1 MALKQ
6 GKYTFRYNVVIRE
19 IVSKNFYLQYRIS
32 GEERTEFHQI
42 CQERYEG
49 LIGTLHNSTD
59 WILIADLD
67 KRYNFPLHIAYTE
80 LQPDITIYSNSAKK
94 MILIELT
101 CLCAENMEK
110 WHDHEI
116 NKYLPLKSAINFRDW
131 EVDLFAIEEGVR
143 GLPSSSLLCCLQ
155 NIGFINILA

>member
-1 MALKQ
+1 MNQHPL
-6 GKYTFRYNVVIRE
+6 
-19 IVSKNFYLQYRIS
+19 
-32 GEERTEFHQI
+32 HQI

-49 LIGTLHNSTD
+49 LLGTLHNNAD

-67 KRYNFPLHIAYTE
+67 KRYNFPLHITYTE

-101 CLCAENMEK
+101 CPCAENMEK

-116 NKYLPLKSAINFRDW
+116 NKYLPLKSAINFSDW
-131 EVDLFAIEEGVR
+131 EVDLYAIEVGAR
-143 GLPSSSLLCCLQ
+143 GLSSRSLLCCLQ
-155 NIGFINILA
+155 NIVFINILA

>member
-1 MALKQ
+1 MVL
-6 GKYTFRYNVVIRE
+6 RE
-19 IVSKNFYLQYRIS
+19 IVSKNFYLQYRIRV
-32 GEERTEFHQI
+32 EERTEFHQI
-42 CQERYEG
+42 FQERHKG

-67 KRYNFPLHIAYTE
+67 KRYKFPLHIAYTE

-101 CLCAENMEK
+101 CLCAENTEK

-116 NKYLPLKSAINFRDW
+116 KKYLPLTSAINFRDW
-131 EVDLFAIEEGVR
+131 KVDLYGMEVGAR
-143 GLPSSSLLCCLQ
+143 GLSSSSLLCCLQ
-155 NIGFINILA
+155 NTGFINILA